1 MCCLKRI
8 MAVLCTVLCCLPC
21 FTIPWRIAKDKK
33 EGLIGPDGYYIHADS
48 LEKIAEEG

>member
-1 MCCLKRI
+1 
-8 MAVLCTVLCCLPC
+8 MAEVETRLFITSLMKKMIITELLIV
-21 FTIPWRIAKDKK
+21 IAKDKK